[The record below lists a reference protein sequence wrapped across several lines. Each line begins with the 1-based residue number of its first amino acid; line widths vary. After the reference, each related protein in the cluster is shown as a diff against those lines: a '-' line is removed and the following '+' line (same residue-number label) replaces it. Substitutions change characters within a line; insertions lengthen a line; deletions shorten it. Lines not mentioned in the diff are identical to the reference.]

1 MQIYMSLATA
11 AVVGPGGD
19 YAPDRAVSDVDDP
32 DLGAAAL
39 EDDAEGGGG
48 EAGGSRLGAGLE
60 DWPDDDA
67 GEVAPRHQPGSGQ
80 PGASS
85 SAAPDAQGGAKKRRA
100 APSLFG
106 SRPKKPK
113 GSAAATKWDEAAAK
127 AIRFRKEVKKPQLVS
142 A

>member
-1 MQIYMSLATA
+1 MG
-11 AVVGPGGD
+11 GP
-19 YAPDRAVSDVDDP
+19 
-32 DLGAAAL
+32 
-39 EDDAEGGGG
+39 
-48 EAGGSRLGAGLE
+48 RLGASLR
-60 DWPDDDA
+60 DWPDDDE
-67 GEVAPRHQPGSGQ
+67 EVAPRHQPGVAQ

-85 SAAPDAQGGAKKRRA
+85 STVPDAQGGAKKRRA

-113 GSAAATKWDEAAAK
+113 GSAAATKRDEAAAK